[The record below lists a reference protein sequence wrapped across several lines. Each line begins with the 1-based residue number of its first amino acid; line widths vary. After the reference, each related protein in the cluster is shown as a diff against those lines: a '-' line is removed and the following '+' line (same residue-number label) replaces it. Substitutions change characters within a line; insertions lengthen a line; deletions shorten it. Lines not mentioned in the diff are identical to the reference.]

1 MQATELKAK
10 ADAELAKVEAEKARA
25 EAKAEAEKAR
35 AEAKADAKLARAEAE
50 KARAETRGEADRR
63 ILDFLTT
70 SGYKGLRDLV
80 DVVDSEL
87 KDKKV
92 EARDV

>member
-10 ADAELAKVEAEKARA
+10 ADAELAKV
-25 EAKAEAEKAR
+25 EAEKAR